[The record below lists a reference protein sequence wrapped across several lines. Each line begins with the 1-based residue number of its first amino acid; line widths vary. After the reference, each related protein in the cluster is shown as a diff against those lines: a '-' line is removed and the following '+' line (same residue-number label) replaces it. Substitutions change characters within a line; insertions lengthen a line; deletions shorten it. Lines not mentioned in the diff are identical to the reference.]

1 MKKNIIVSILV
12 ILITFT
18 SNVYKVNANNELN
31 IDPDSLKNSES
42 ESYMS
47 VSDIYG
53 IELFTDKVEKTKQEV
68 SNKQQENRKALYNSI
83 FLSTDNAKS
92 IRDKKFSQKVE
103 TYNLFS
109 QSNMQKKIEYEKY
122 DNDDNN
128 IKIMAVSVI
137 TFLCILTGVLTRLY
151 YINKRREEEKRG
163 EYNDYT
169 GF

>member
-12 ILITFT
+12 ILITFM

-47 VSDIYG
+47 VSDMYG

-68 SNKQQENRKALYNSI
+68 SSKQQENRKALCNSI
-83 FLSTDNAKS
+83 FLSADNAKS
-92 IRDKKFSQKVE
+92 IRNKEFSQKIE

-122 DNDDNN
+122 DDNN
-128 IKIMAVSVI
+128 IKIMTVSVI